1 MICPYCT
8 SETQVTNSRP
18 SKKSPEV
25 WRRRSCKVCLNVWT
39 TRETVDLSTSH
50 RIITSQNHLEP
61 FQRDELFI
69 SIKDACAHRKTAL
82 EDASALTDTVLGRV
96 LHQEHAEIPVEYLID
111 LTASVLNRF
120 DKVAAAV
127 YKAKHTN
134 G

>member
-50 RIITSQNHLEP
+50 RIVTSQNHLEP
-61 FQRDELFI
+61 FQRDKLFM
-69 SIKDACAHRKTAL
+69 SIKDSCAHRKTAL
-82 EDASALTDTVLGRV
+82 SDATALTDTILRQVL
-96 LHQEHAEIPVEYLID
+96 LQNESLISTLYLSDI
-111 LTASVLNRF
+111 TYKVLNRF
-120 DKVAAAV
+120 DPTAAAV
-127 YKAKHTN
+127 YKAKYF
-134 G
+134 